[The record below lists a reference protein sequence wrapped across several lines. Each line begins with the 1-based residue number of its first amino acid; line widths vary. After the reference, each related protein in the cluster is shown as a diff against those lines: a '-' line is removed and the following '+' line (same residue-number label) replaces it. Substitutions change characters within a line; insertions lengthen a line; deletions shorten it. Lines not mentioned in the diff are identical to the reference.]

1 MLLERRQ
8 QQLLRRPGL
17 PLGQQ
22 DLGLQAQRVFM
33 ATEVFQF
40 CLGLYQASALDQA
53 LNFCYCF
60 SHYCSKDGDWAILPG
75 PSSGKVPTRDTM
87 LPAFSPSA
95 AWQQDTTWHVA
106 AQPVASLYISNA
118 RSLATLGAQHQQ
130 MLARLGPVW
139 SCGLLSYHAGEL
151 LHGLV
156 SRATP
161 DSPLAVI
168 HYYPDE
174 LVYRVTPPGLPLAS
188 TSDFALV
195 EPLVSQSG
203 TRQYHDAVERI
214 KAYLLAGDVYQV
226 NYARRFAGRFHG
238 DALALWL
245 QLLAQHVA
253 PHASYFRIDA
263 QRAVMGVSP
272 ERFLRIRDNQVVTE
286 PIKGSR
292 PRGTSQDDD
301 QRLANDLLA
310 SPKDRAENLMIVD
323 LLRND
328 LGQVCV
334 PGSIVAEP
342 LFELRRFSNV
352 QHLVSTV
359 RGELRHGI
367 NALDA
372 LLACFPGGSIT
383 GAPKK
388 RAMEIIAELEPHPRG
403 FYCGTQFSIDPD
415 GNLDSNI
422 LIRTFQSDGER
433 IYCHGGGGIVMDSDA
448 EQEFAE
454 SEFKIRALM
463 NALS

>member
-1 MLLERRQ
+1 
-8 QQLLRRPGL
+8 
-17 PLGQQ
+17 
-22 DLGLQAQRVFM
+22 
-33 ATEVFQF
+33 
-40 CLGLYQASALDQA
+40 
-53 LNFCYCF
+53 
-60 SHYCSKDGDWAILPG
+60 
-75 PSSGKVPTRDTM
+75 
-87 LPAFSPSA
+87 
-95 AWQQDTTWHVA
+95 
-106 AQPVASLYISNA
+106 
-118 RSLATLGAQHQQ
+118 

-151 LHGLV
+151 LQGLA
-156 SRATP
+156 SRAAP
-161 DSPLAVI
+161 ESPLAVI
-168 HYYPDE
+168 HYYPDDQ
-174 LVYRVTPPGLPLAS
+174 VYRATGPGLPLACS
-188 TSDFALV
+188 SDFALL

-245 QLLAQHVA
+245 QLLEQHTA

-263 QRAVMGVSP
+263 QRVVMGVSP
-272 ERFLRIRDNQVVTE
+272 ERFLQIRDHQVVTE

-292 PRGTSQDDD
+292 PRGKSPADD
-301 QRLANDLLA
+301 QHIASDLLE

-334 PGSIVAEP
+334 PGSIAAEP

-359 RGELRHGI
+359 RGELRTDVD
-367 NALDA
+367 ALDA

-383 GAPKK
+383 GAPK
-388 RAMEIIAELEPHPRG
+388 RRSMEIIAELEPRPRG
-403 FYCGTQFSIDPD
+403 FYCGSQFSMDPS

-422 LIRTFQSDGER
+422 LIRTFQTDGEHLF
-433 IYCHGGGGIVMDSDA
+433 CHGGGGIVMDSDA
-448 EQEFAE
+448 GQEFAE
-454 SEFKIRALM
+454 SEFKVRALI
-463 NALS
+463 NALSPDAP